1 MAKLDEI
8 AELLTEEIRSFGSW
22 VTELKVLLKNINEF
36 GFEPDTSEMERLL
49 NVHQSNLKTIS
60 EKQHQALDKLL
71 KNIDKSR
78 LIPKWELALI
88 YTVMILNAT
97 VFGYFG
103 YHYIQ
108 YEKQKEA
115 AYLEG
120 KNEGLVK
127 AKQYFED
134 HPIIFKD
141 YQKWLKKQ
149 DSILRKK

>member
-8 AELLTEEIRSFGSW
+8 AELLTEEIKSFGSW

-49 NVHQSNLKTIS
+49 NNHQSNLRTIS
-60 EKQHQALDKLL
+60 EKQEKAMDKVL

-78 LIPKWELALI
+78 LVPRWELVFV
-88 YTVMILNAT
+88 YTVMILNAL

-108 YEKQKEA
+108 YERQK
-115 AYLEG
+115 
-120 KNEGLVK
+120 
-127 AKQYFED
+127 
-134 HPIIFKD
+134 
-141 YQKWLKKQ
+141 
-149 DSILRKK
+149 

>member
-8 AELLTEEIRSFGSW
+8 AELLTEEIRSFGNW
-22 VTELKVLLKNINEF
+22 VTDLKVLLKNINEF

-49 NVHQSNLKTIS
+49 NDHQSNLKTIS
-60 EKQHQALDKLL
+60 EKQEKALDKVL

-78 LIPKWELALI
+78 LIPKWELAFI
-88 YTVMILNAT
+88 YTVMILNAIA
-97 VFGYFG
+97 FGYFG
-103 YHYIQ
+103 YHFIQ

-120 KNEGLVK
+120 KNEGLFK
-127 AKQYFED
+127 ATQYFED

-141 YQKWLKKQ
+141 YQKWAKKR
-149 DSILRKK
+149 DSITNQK

>member
-22 VTELKVLLKNINEF
+22 VTELKVLLKNIDEF

-49 NVHQSNLKTIS
+49 NVHQSNLKSIS
-60 EKQHQALDKLL
+60 EKQHQALDKAL

-78 LIPKWELALI
+78 LIPKWEVALI

-108 YEKQKEA
+108 YEKQKET

-120 KNEGLVK
+120 KNEGLFK
-127 AKQYFED
+127 ATQYFED
-134 HPIIFKD
+134 HPVIFKD
-141 YQKWLKKQ
+141 YQEWVQKH
-149 DSILRKK
+149 DSITNQK